1 MTPTNSSAQTSKSSN
16 ACSEAI
22 RIAEGALA
30 NAKAAE
36 LVATKANEKR
46 DDAINLLNT
55 ATGQRDSARTE
66 RDTLAGRL
74 MATSDERNRIN
85 DERNRI
91 NESLAR
97 AISES
102 ADLRAQRKIDRLVWI
117 SIGGVGTALIGVVAI
132 LVIK

>member
-1 MTPTNSSAQTSKSSN
+1 MTPTNSSAQTSKSSSV
-16 ACSEAI
+16 CSEAI

-36 LVATKANEKR
+36 LVATKANAKR

-74 MATSDERNRIN
+74 MATVDERNRI
-85 DERNRI
+85 DDAFR
-91 NESLAR
+91 R

-102 ADLRAQRKIDRLVWI
+102 ADLKAQRKIDRLVWI

>member
-1 MTPTNSSAQTSKSSN
+1 MPTNSSAQTSKSSN

-55 ATGQRDSARTE
+55 ATGQRDLARTE

-74 MATSDERNRIN
+74 MATVDERNRI
-85 DERNRI
+85 DDAF
-91 NESLAR
+91 AR

-102 ADLRAQRKIDRLVWI
+102 ADLKAQRKIDRLVWI
-117 SIGGVGTALIGVVAI
+117 SIGGLGTALIGVVAI